1 MQAGAQ
7 PRLSSKEVPG
17 RCPGL
22 HQLFEVNAMKR
33 FIGVAMFAAAVVAI
47 AAVRTWAE
55 EKPGAL
61 TADQAF
67 EQLKV
72 WDYGQSRRP
81 LAMLELAIARASAD
95 PAQKGRMAERL
106 SAIIADPQ
114 ATEGAKLFACQ
125 QLPLVATDAQVPM
138 LAKMLD
144 DPKTAEMTRRALDC
158 IPGQAS
164 IEALRSALARV
175 KGAALVGIIDSLGA
189 RRDGPSV
196 GAVARFL
203 GDSDPQV
210 AAAAAW
216 ALGKIGSA
224 DAGAALLTARA
235 QRGTLIVLRDAMLS
249 CADRLVADGDAK
261 AAEAIY
267 RRMMLDSSAS
277 VSLRLA
283 VMSGLARAN
292 KEAALPLVIE
302 ALAADDPI
310 LQAGAVRLTRDLAGA
325 SVTAAL
331 VGQLEKL
338 SPKGQALVIDALGD
352 RGDKAA
358 AGPVAK
364 RLDDRDDAV
373 RAAAAGA
380 MAKLGDASSVDRL
393 ATLAA
398 ADKGAVQQA
407 ARLSLVRLAGADV
420 DKRVLAAAAEGE
432 PAVRA
437 ELFRAMAARRTA
449 GASPLLLKAAADAA
463 EPVRTAAFDALAVL
477 GQADDYP
484 KLIPLLVAAKGQSE
498 AAEKAVLA
506 VGGRLAS
513 VADRV
518 GPAVAALG
526 AAPAEA
532 KPPILRLLGSFGGPE
547 ALKAVTACV
556 KDSDAAIR
564 DAAVRSLANWP
575 DETAADD
582 LLALVKGSDNAT
594 HRVLAMRGY
603 LRLAGVAKDEAV
615 RLKMLAAAR
624 PTATTADSRKMLLAG
639 LADVP
644 DPAALD
650 MALSMVGDKE
660 VQAEASA
667 AVLKIAR
674 ALVAT
679 NRAAVEAAMART
691 RESRDEAAAEKAAIL
706 ARALQGPAAP
716 GEEVKALLHDKA
728 RSDAL
733 KKDLA
738 KRAPK
743 GYRLAC
749 YLDCGPDTEDGA
761 KGGPVL
767 RAVGANTHLWP
778 GAEAAGPLRFGT
790 IAWGPQQVLFEAAGL
805 APKRAYQVGF
815 SWWDFDHDTRA
826 ESVWMSGG
834 KGGREVQALAKT
846 KLPSG
851 QSGPAQ
857 EKTLAVPRD
866 LCADG
871 TLRITFR
878 NESTPNAVVSEI
890 WLWESEAESAAPAEK
905 AVAAPPAPVKPGQ
918 KRIVIVTGM
927 EYPGHKWKETAPA
940 MAEILRQ
947 DPRLAVTV
955 VEDPQFLGSAE
966 LKNYDAIFLN
976 YMNWEVPAPPS
987 EARKNFQACVDGGA
1001 GLVLLHFACGAFQ
1014 DWPEFR
1020 NIAGRVWDPKLRGH
1034 DPFGKFRV
1042 DVAKPDHPI
1051 MQGLTP
1057 FETTDELYTCLTG
1070 DKPIEVIATAK
1081 SKVDGKD
1088 YPMAFVLTYGKG
1100 RVFHC
1105 VLGHDVPSI
1114 KNPPVAELYRRG
1126 TAWAAGLAPAP
1137 EGK

>member
-1 MQAGAQ
+1 
-7 PRLSSKEVPG
+7 
-17 RCPGL
+17 
-22 HQLFEVNAMKR
+22 MKR
-33 FIGVAMFAAAVVAI
+33 FIGIVMFAAVLFSTAGGPT
-47 AAVRTWAE
+47 RAE

-67 EQLKV
+67 EQLKM

-81 LAMLELAIARASAD
+81 LALLELAIARASAD
-95 PAQKGRMAERL
+95 PDSKGRMAERL
-106 SAIIADPQ
+106 SAVIADPQ
-114 ATEGAKLFACQ
+114 ATEAARLFACQ
-125 QLPLVATDAQVPM
+125 QLPLVATDALVPM

-144 DPKTAEMTRRALDC
+144 DPKTAEMARRALDC

-164 IEALRSALARV
+164 IGVLRAALARL
-175 KGAALVGIIDSLGA
+175 KGTALAGVINSLGA
-189 RRDGPSV
+189 RRDVPSTA
-196 GAVARFL
+196 AVARFL
-203 GDSDPQV
+203 GDADPQV
-210 AAAAAW
+210 AAAAVW
-216 ALGKIGSA
+216 ALGRIGNA
-224 DAGAALLTARA
+224 EAGAALLKAKA
-235 QRGTLIVLRDAMLS
+235 ERGTLIVLRDAMLA
-249 CADRLVADGDAK
+249 CADSLVADGEAK

-267 RRMMLDSSAS
+267 QRMMLDSSAP
-277 VSLRLA
+277 VPLRLA

-292 KEAALPLVIE
+292 KEAGLPLVLD
-302 ALAADDPI
+302 ALAAEDPL
-310 LQAGAVRLTRDLAGA
+310 LQAGAVRLTRDLPGA

-331 VGQLEKL
+331 VGQLERL
-338 SPKGQALVIDALGD
+338 SPKGQALVIDVLGD

-358 AGPVAK
+358 AVAVAK
-364 RLDDRDDAV
+364 RLDDKDDAV

-380 MAKLGDASSVDRL
+380 MAKLGEASAVDRL

-398 ADKGAVQQA
+398 TDKGAVQQA
-407 ARLSLVRLAGADV
+407 ARISLVRLAGPDV
-420 DKRVLAAAAEGE
+420 DKRILAAAAEAD
-432 PAVRA
+432 PAARA

-463 EPVRTAAFDALAVL
+463 EPVHTAALEALAVL
-477 GQADDYP
+477 GQAEDYQ
-484 KLIPLLVAAKGQSE
+484 KLVSLLVAAKGQSE

-506 VGGRLAS
+506 VGGRLANL
-513 VADRV
+513 ADRV
-518 GPAVAALG
+518 GPAVAALA
-526 AAPAEA
+526 AAPADA
-532 KPPILRLLGSFGGPE
+532 KPAVLRVLGSFGGPD
-547 ALKAVTACV
+547 ALKAVAACV
-556 KDSDAAIR
+556 KDADTNIR

-575 DETAADD
+575 DVSAAED
-582 LLALVKGSDNAT
+582 LLALVKNSDDAT

-603 LRLAGVAKDEAV
+603 LRLAGTAKDEAV
-615 RLKMLAAAR
+615 RLKMFAAVR
-624 PTATTADSRKMLLAG
+624 PIATTADSRKMLLAG

-650 MALSMVGDKE
+650 MALSMLGHKE
-660 VQAEASA
+660 VQAEAST

-674 ALVAT
+674 ALVPT
-679 NRAAVEAAMART
+679 NRAAVEAAMAHFK
-691 RESRDEAAAEKAAIL
+691 ESGDEAAAEKAAIL
-706 ARALQGPAAP
+706 AQALQGPATP
-716 GEEVKALLHDKA
+716 EEEVRALQYDKA

-761 KGGPVL
+761 KGGPIL
-767 RAVGANTHLWP
+767 RAVGNNTHLWP
-778 GAEAAGPLRFGT
+778 GAAAAGPLRSGT
-790 IAWGPQQVLFEAAGL
+790 IAWGPQQVLFEVKGL
-805 APKRAYQVGF
+805 APKKAYQVGF

-834 KGGREVQALAKT
+834 KGGREVQMLAKT

-851 QSGPAQ
+851 QAEQAQ

-866 LCADG
+866 LYADG
-871 TLRITFR
+871 TLRIVFR
-878 NESTPNAVVSEI
+878 NESAPNAVVSEI
-890 WLWESEAESAAPAEK
+890 WLWESEASSEPAGGAAGDVGLRESPAAPAAGPKEG
-905 AVAAPPAPVKPGQ
+905 AAPAPAKPGQ

-955 VEDPQFLGSAE
+955 VEDPQFLGSPE
-966 LKNYDAIFLN
+966 LKNHDAIFLN
-976 YMNWEVPAPPS
+976 YMNWEVPAPGAD
-987 EARKNFQACVDGGA
+987 ARKNFQACVDGGA

-1042 DVAKPDHPI
+1042 EIAKPEHPI
-1051 MQGLTP
+1051 MQGLKP
-1057 FETTDELYTCLTG
+1057 FETTDELYTCLVG
-1070 DKPIEVIATAK
+1070 DKPIEVLATAK

-1114 KNPPVAELYRRG
+1114 KNPPVAELFRRG

-1137 EGK
+1137 GM